1 MRAASVRSL
10 RSLPSSGCDQP
21 LDVFGR
27 LLPAVPSS
35 AMTASGQERAVGS
48 QHISSAHISLTGA
61 YKYPLLNAYLI
72 HQRCDNLLST
82 FEVFLML
89 GFCNGSF

>member
-1 MRAASVRSL
+1 
-10 RSLPSSGCDQP
+10 
-21 LDVFGR
+21 
-27 LLPAVPSS
+27 
-35 AMTASGQERAVGS
+35 MTASARERAVGS
-48 QHISSAHISLTGA
+48 QHISSAPSRTGA

-89 GFCNGSF
+89 GVCNGGF